1 MNFDIEEIRDYINK
15 YPDAKIYLGVDSQ
28 RMKKKKK
35 NTVRFACVVVV
46 HYDGHKGA
54 KVFHELQFEDVIDGN
69 LGKPFNRMMREVS
82 IVTEVYHALEDIL
95 VDREFEIHLDINPDE
110 SCGSNIAHGAAKGMI
125 WGTVGVEPVF
135 KPDAFAATCAADKF
149 SK

>member
-1 MNFDIEEIRDYINK
+1 MNFNTEEIRDYINK

-54 KVFHELQFEDVIDGN
+54 KVFHDLQFEDVMEGN
-69 LGKPFNRMMREVS
+69 LSKPFNRMMKEVS
-82 IVTEVYHALEDIL
+82 IVTEVYHSLEDIL
-95 VDREFEIHLDINPDE
+95 VDRDFEIHLDINPDE
-110 SCGSNIAHGAAKGMI
+110 NHGSNIAHGAAKGMI
-125 WGTVGVEPVF
+125 WGTVGVEPIF
-135 KPDAFAATCAADKF
+135 KPHAFAATCAADKF